1 MLPKMFVMEVEFR
14 KQQEKEKQSA
24 IKEKDEYKKQHTKL
38 VNERNDLKNELER
51 KQRLAMQAIAARSS
65 MKEHLDEAKKNYE
78 NSLVQIE
85 EYKYQLSSA
94 AKDVERFKR
103 KHDDMFTSVSG
114 LNQRIEELE
123 NHKLHLLSK
132 LKNYGD
138 RGDLSY
144 IVKTQKLENIR
155 AKEL

>member
-38 VNERNDLKNELER
+38 VNERNDLKHELER
-51 KQRLAMQAIAARSS
+51 KQRLSMLAIAARGN
-65 MKEHLDEAKKNYE
+65 MKEHLDEAIKNYE

-85 EYKYQLSSA
+85 EYKYQLASA

-103 KHDDMFTSVSG
+103 KHDDMFSSVSG

-123 NHKLHLLSK
+123 QHKLHLLNK

-144 IVKTQKLENIR
+144 IVKTQKLENVR